1 MGDWISVDDRLPEVG
16 QKVLVVSY
24 GWEESGAVY
33 VGELDPGWLKAD
45 PEGKS
50 NFWGMPVG
58 SSDWKLSGWSYFREP
73 DVRWWMPCPDVP
85 ELAERR

>member
-1 MGDWISVDDRLPEVG
+1 MDKRRRQTAGGRPDGSGR
-16 QKVLVVSY
+16 VLR
-24 GWEESGAVY
+24 WKESGAVY
-33 VGELDPGWLKAD
+33 VGKLDPGWLKAD

-85 ELAERR
+85 ELAERGQ